1 MEDLKRYA
9 KENQARHMEELM
21 ALLRIPSVSTD
32 PARAGDVRQAGEWV
46 LQNLRGMGLKAELCE
61 TGGHPIVY
69 AEWLGAGEG
78 APTVLVY
85 GHYDVQPPDPLEL
98 WETGPFEPT
107 IRDGKLFA
115 RGATDDKGQ
124 MFAHLKGVEA
134 HLKVRGKLPINVKF
148 MIEGEEEVGSKHLA
162 EWVEANKARLACD
175 AVVISDTSMFAPGV
189 PAIVYGLRGL
199 TYFQLD
205 IEGPGHDLHSGLY
218 GGAVANPINTLCE
231 VIGKLKDAD
240 GRVAVAGFYD
250 NVRAL
255 TEAERS
261 AWAKLPHD
269 DEGLRREVGAERLT
283 GEAGYTSLE
292 RCWGRPTLDCNG
304 IWGGFTGEGAKTVL
318 PSKASAKFSCRLVPD
333 QTPEEVEDK
342 IEAHLREIIPPTVR
356 WKLHRMHGGRP
367 VIVDT
372 EGPAVQ
378 AARAALAEAFGAEA
392 VFIRG
397 GGSIPVVADFTEI
410 LGAPVVLMGFGLNDD
425 RLHSPNEKINLEC
438 FYGGIVAASLFHDA
452 YAKPK

>member
-1 MEDLKRYA
+1 
-9 KENQARHMEELM
+9 MEELM

-32 PARAGDVRQAGEWV
+32 PARAGDVREAGEWV
-46 LQNLRGMGLKAELCE
+46 LQNLRGMGLQAELCE

-231 VIGKLKDAD
+231 VIGKLKDTD
-240 GRVAVAGFYD
+240 GRVTVAGFYD

-283 GEAGYTSLE
+283 GEVGYTSLE

-304 IWGGFTGEGAKTVL
+304 VWGGFTGEGAKTVL

-333 QTPEEVEDK
+333 QTPEEIEDK
-342 IEAHLREIIPPTVR
+342 VEAHLREIIPTTVR

-438 FYGGIVAASLFHDA
+438 FYGGVVAASLFHDA
-452 YAKPK
+452 YAKQK